1 MGQQQILLIVLGAI
15 IVGIATVVGITMF
28 NENAA
33 NANLDAVSNDLL
45 NIASRAQQYFRKPT
59 SMGGGGKSFTGLTAD
74 AAGIAK
80 LTSTPT
86 NDNGTL
92 SISTAGNDTLVVIQG
107 VGVEDADGNSTPV
120 TVLCTVTPSG
130 ASLSVTDR

>member
-45 NIASRAQQYFRKPT
+45 NLASRAQQYFRKPN

-74 AAGIAK
+74 AAGVAK
-80 LTSTPT
+80 LTSTPQ
-86 NDNGTL
+86 NDNGII
-92 SISTAGNDTLVVIQG
+92 SISQAGNDTTVVIQG
-107 VGVEDADGNSTPV
+107 VGVEDADGNGTDV

-130 ASLSVTDR
+130 ASLQVNDR